1 MSNGIIPLQTDKE
14 KLKFNEVILA
24 INSSPNEIIEISQ
37 CDRFPFNILKYPN
50 NFLFFLTIINNF
62 NS

>member
-1 MSNGIIPLQTDKE
+1 MSNDIIPLQADKE
-14 KLKFNEVILA
+14 ELKFNEVILA

-37 CDRFPFNILKYPN
+37 YDRFPFNILKYPN